1 MKNRF
6 NHLFPVLLL
15 ALMLVLAGC
24 SGKKGAEGTTAAGTT
39 GTAEGTSE
47 NGSGGENSLPQAD
60 ADGAGALRA
69 MYLTDKIGEYLFV
82 GTENG
87 TLFVAPIPEELYG
100 TDGGKL
106 TADELS
112 VGTVVDIY
120 GNNMMLES
128 YPGQY
133 PGVSKMVVVKEGTEA
148 DTEPYQYL
156 IDEIYTE
163 PDPSQ
168 PPFVDLEYQNGQAN
182 VTVILSQGGY
192 SWSYTDENG
201 EEQNV
206 VADSSHI
213 LAWDQLVDVTIQ
225 EPTDLK
231 LVPSIPFKAVEIT
244 RWPVEARDTQGTDV
258 PEGGMLEAVEKD
270 GSFWI
275 DQAEPGYV
283 YLVKGIWENGEA
295 EFGFYTK

>member
-6 NHLFPVLLL
+6 DHLFFALMLV
-15 ALMLVLAGC
+15 LMLVLAGC
-24 SGKKGAEGTTAAGTT
+24 SGKRDEGGTTAADTAGTS
-39 GTAEGTSE
+39 EGTSQGASKE
-47 NGSGGENSLPQAD
+47 ESGLPQTD
-60 ADGAGALRA
+60 ADGEAPLRA
-69 MYLTDKIGEYLFV
+69 MYLTDKIGEYLFI

-87 TLFVAPIPEELYG
+87 TLFVAPVPEELYG
-100 TDGGKL
+100 MDGNQL
-106 TADELS
+106 TADQLS

-168 PPFVDLEYQNGQAN
+168 PPFMDLEYQNEQAN
-182 VTVILSQGGY
+182 VVVILSQGGY

-201 EEQNV
+201 ETQNV
-206 VADSSHI
+206 VADSAHI
-213 LAWDQLVDVTIQ
+213 LAWEQLVDVTLK
-225 EPTDLK
+225 EPADMKLSPSQPLK
-231 LVPSIPFKAVEIT
+231 DVEVT
-244 RWPVEARDTQGTDV
+244 RWPAEARGTEIGDM
-258 PEGGMLEAVEKD
+258 PEGETVEVTEED
-270 GSFWI
+270 GSFRI
-275 DQAEPGYV
+275 KEVEPGYV

>member
-6 NHLFPVLLL
+6 NHLFPVLLI

-47 NGSGGENSLPQAD
+47 NGSGGESSLPQAD

-168 PPFVDLEYQNGQAN
+168 PPFMDLEYQNGQAN

-201 EEQNV
+201 EERNV

-213 LAWDQLVDVTIQ
+213 LAWDQLVDVTLE

-231 LVPSIPFKAVEIT
+231 LVPSTPFKAVEVI
-244 RWPVEARDTQGTDV
+244 RWPVEARDTQGADV

>member
-1 MKNRF
+1 MKNRL
-6 NHLFPVLLL
+6 NHLSIALLL
-15 ALMLVLAGC
+15 ALMLLLTGC
-24 SGKKGAEGTTAAGTT
+24 SGKKGEESTTAAGTA
-39 GTAEGTSE
+39 GTSEGTSE
-47 NGSGGENSLPQAD
+47 GTSTEDGSLPQSD
-60 ADGAGALRA
+60 ADEEAPLRA

-87 TLFVAPIPEELYG
+87 ALFVAPVPEELYG
-100 TDGGKL
+100 PEGDKL
-106 TADELS
+106 TADQLS

-120 GNNMMLES
+120 GNNMMLQS

-133 PGVSKMVVVKEGTEA
+133 PGVTKMVVVKEGTEA
-148 DTEPYQYL
+148 DTEPYQHL

-168 PPFVDLEYQNGQAN
+168 PPFMDLEYQNGQAN

-201 EEQNV
+201 EEQNM
-206 VADSSHI
+206 VADSAHI
-213 LAWDQLVDVTIQ
+213 LAWEQLVDVTL
-225 EPTDLK
+225 EETSDLK
-231 LVPSIPFKAVEIT
+231 LAPSQPLQDVEVT
-244 RWPVEARDTQGTDV
+244 RWPVDARGTQDSAV
-258 PEGGMLEAVEKD
+258 PEGETVEVTEEDD
-270 GSFWI
+270 GFHI
-275 DQAEPGYV
+275 KETEPGYV

>member
-1 MKNRF
+1 MKKNSCQ
-6 NHLFPVLLL
+6 LLALLL

-24 SGKKGAEGTTAAGTT
+24 SGKKGEESSSSADGVKES
-39 GTAEGTSE
+39 EGTSE
-47 NGSGGENSLPQAD
+47 QETGSLASNADEELPLQ
-60 ADGAGALRA
+60 A

-100 TDGGKL
+100 ADGEKL
-106 TADELS
+106 TADQLS

-148 DTEPYQYL
+148 DTEPYQHL

-168 PPFVDLEYQNGQAN
+168 PPFMDLEYQNEQAN
-182 VTVILSQGGY
+182 VTVILSQGSY

-201 EEQNV
+201 EMQNV
-206 VADSSHI
+206 VADSAHI
-213 LAWDQLVDVTIQ
+213 LAWEQLVDVTLQ
-225 EPTDLK
+225 EPTDFK
-231 LVPSIPFKAVEIT
+231 LVPSQPLQSVEVT
-244 RWPVEARDTQGTDV
+244 RWPAEARSTEISDV
-258 PEGGMLEAVEKD
+258 PEGETVEVEERD
-270 GSFWI
+270 GDFWI
-275 DQAEPGYV
+275 NQAESGYV
-283 YLVKGIWENGEA
+283 YLVKGNWENGKV
-295 EFGFYTK
+295 EFGFYTE

>member
-1 MKNRF
+1 MKKRCYY
-6 NHLFPVLLL
+6 LFFALLL
-15 ALMLVLAGC
+15 APVLVLTGC
-24 SGKKGAEGTTAAGTT
+24 SGKKGEKDATTADASGTSAGTSN
-39 GTAEGTSE
+39 EES
-47 NGSGGENSLPQAD
+47 SLPQTD
-60 ADGAGALRA
+60 ANGEGALQA
-69 MYLTDKIGEYLFV
+69 MYLTDKIGGYLFV

-106 TADELS
+106 TADQLS

-133 PGVSKMVVVKEGTEA
+133 PGVSKMVVVKEGTKA

-168 PPFVDLEYQNGQAN
+168 PPFMDLEYQNGQAN

-192 SWSYTDENG
+192 SWSYTDKNG
-201 EEQNV
+201 ETQSV

-213 LAWDQLVDVTIQ
+213 LAWEQLVDVTVQ
-225 EPTDLK
+225 EPVDLK
-231 LVPSIPFKAVEIT
+231 LAPSLPLKDVEVT
-244 RWPVEARDTQGTDV
+244 RWPVDARGTEGGDV
-258 PEGGMLEAVEKD
+258 PEGEAVEVVKED
-270 GSFWI
+270 GSFHI
-275 DQAEPGYV
+275 KETEPGYV

>member
-1 MKNRF
+1 MKNRSY
-6 NHLFPVLLL
+6 HLFCALLL
-15 ALMLVLAGC
+15 AFMLVLAGC
-24 SGKKGAEGTTAAGTT
+24 SGKKGEEGTTSADGAETSDG
-39 GTAEGTSE
+39 APEGTSNE
-47 NGSGGENSLPQAD
+47 EGGQPQAD
-60 ADGAGALRA
+60 ADGQEALRA

-100 TDGGKL
+100 TDGEKL
-106 TADELS
+106 TADQLF

-148 DTEPYQYL
+148 DTEPYQHL

-168 PPFVDLEYQNGQAN
+168 PPFMDLEYQNGEAN
-182 VTVILSQGGY
+182 VVVILSQGGY

-201 EEQNV
+201 ETQGV

-213 LAWDQLVDVTIQ
+213 LAWEQLVDVTVSKS
-225 EPTDLK
+225 TDVKLSPSLPLK
-231 LVPSIPFKAVEIT
+231 DVEVT
-244 RWPVEARDTQGTDV
+244 RWPVEARGTESGDV
-258 PEGGMLEAVEKD
+258 PEGETVEVTEED
-270 GSFWI
+270 GSFHI
-275 DQAEPGYV
+275 KEIEPGYV
-283 YLVKGIWENGEA
+283 YLVKGIWENGTA